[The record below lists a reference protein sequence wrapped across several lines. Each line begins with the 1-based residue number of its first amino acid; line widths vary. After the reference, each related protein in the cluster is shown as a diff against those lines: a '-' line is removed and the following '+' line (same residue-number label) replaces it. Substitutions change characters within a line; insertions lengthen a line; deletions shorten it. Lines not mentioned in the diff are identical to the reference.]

1 MAINWTTYSATG
13 NIESTETTHQGLVV
27 GGKYVREERVMS
39 DVYANVSYCT
49 VWNPE
54 SKTMESIVLGYHFE
68 CGRKFGEATVDASPE
83 ILAELARRAEV
94 AEADRIAR
102 EAAQA
107 EARRLAAIEAEA
119 NRPVHGKTMK
129 VVKGRKVAK
138 GTVGKVFWIRD
149 GRVGLALDDS
159 RDARGYHTNVAWVD
173 ASYLV
178 AA

>member
-1 MAINWTTYSATG
+1 MAINWT
-13 NIESTETTHQGLVV
+13 NESGKTETTHEGLTISA
-27 GGKYVREERVMS
+27 KYYREERVMS
-39 DVYANVSYCT
+39 DIYADVAYAD
-49 VWNPE
+49 VWDPTT
-54 SKTMESIVLGYHFE
+54 KTPKQIQLYACFE
-68 CGRKFGEATVDASPE
+68 LET
-83 ILAELARRAEV
+83 RRAEV
-94 AEADRIAR
+94 TQDLDDATKAEVAAYYAKAEADRIAR

-129 VVKGRKVAK
+129 VVRGRKVAK

-159 RDARGYHTNVAWVD
+159 KDARGYHANVAWVD